1 MSLVIKKFGGTS
13 VANIER
19 IESVADKI
27 FQFYQQK
34 QQVVVVVS
42 AMKGET
48 DRLENLAYQISD
60 NPDPREMAAMLATG
74 EQLVISLLAMALI
87 KRGCPARSYTGLQ
100 LGIETEGIAT
110 KARIK
115 NINTVNIHNDLQ
127 QGIVVV
133 VAGFQ
138 GVDSD
143 DGMVTT
149 LGRGGS
155 DTTAVALSIALQAKE
170 CHIYTDVD
178 GVYTADPNLVPNAK
192 RLDSIHFSEM
202 LELAGL
208 GAKVMQIRAV
218 ELGSYYNLPTRV
230 LSSFKPQDD
239 SGTLIYADNNLKNL
253 QYSQVVKMAT
263 LVGQIKICLTNI
275 KQNHFEF
282 ILQSFANLQIE
293 IDMLSGCFNGYHDDH
308 QISFVI
314 SNKYLEKCKAIFT
327 TVDIP
332 VARINYLLVSK
343 LSLVGLGLSSNPEI
357 INKIYAFL
365 SKVNITVQQIIT
377 SEIKV
382 SVLLNEID
390 LELAM
395 KVLHTA
401 FLAEILDSTGCV

>member
-230 LSSFKPQDD
+230 LSSFKTQDD
-239 SGTLIYADNNLKNL
+239 SGTLIYDDNNLKNL